1 MESAHYATSNN
12 WQKLL
17 SLGEELLKLP
27 DAASLCE
34 YVNTSVKQE
43 LDCQAFLWLAEPFY
57 PLPGERPVL
66 TIPSHPVP
74 LIVEKAYQRKKPIFS
89 RHQKIT
95 TSQKDP
101 DAIALPVVTQEN
113 LLGILEVERAE
124 NQPFTTTEIE
134 ILKGKVSVAALAMQV
149 NRQVALKNWRYDQL
163 SLVRSVSSQI
173 ANVTNLDELCKRVT
187 NLIQCSFDYYHV
199 SIFTVDQKK
208 EELKFRAS
216 SLECEPNVG
225 NPLQAIKFGEGLVGT
240 SAVSGKEMIVP
251 DIAKEPLYRYYEGL
265 PLTKAEVVLPLV
277 VDQRV
282 LGVLDIQSDK
292 KDSFHEND
300 ILVLRSLAD
309 NIALAVEGASL
320 YSRLE
325 TRADQMAA
333 VAEIGYALSSIL
345 DLDVLLKEVVSVIQ
359 KRFSIPF
366 VYIFTIHSGR
376 RKVVFQAG
384 SGVRVKALKANSF
397 AFELDSPIGIIPLV
411 ARTGKALMA
420 NDVSV
425 EPLYKPSK
433 IFPRRTKAELAI
445 PLNFG
450 NDTLGVLDL
459 QSDQL
464 NHFDQNDL
472 DLFESLAS
480 GIALSIRNARL
491 FRTERWRRSV
501 SDSFRDIAGLLS
513 ANLALPDLLDH
524 ILTAVET
531 NLPCDASAI
540 WLLDNVS
547 MLPVEER
554 PLRLAAVRGIAT
566 VEAIEA
572 TEESMR
578 VREYL
583 NTGMSGDQVHI
594 RKPSDPYGPLGAA
607 CRFKSDYSSIA
618 VPLRSGE
625 EIFGVLT
632 FAHRASGRYGTEAS
646 AIALTLA
653 NYAAVAIQNARLY
666 TSAQEEAWSSTVLL
680 QVAEAIQSITTL
692 DGLLS
697 TMVRLTPLLVGI
709 DRCAIYLTRF
719 DNESFE
725 LKKWYGFQP
734 TENEMVIT
742 DTDSIAM
749 LKLKATLTPVFLT
762 DPSRE
767 LGLTS
772 LTHSEKSGTLV
783 LLPLIAHGD
792 LQGGFLISHNSDGEF
807 GVQNRFSDQTLAILQ
822 GIAQQTSVG
831 LENIRLVENRQEEA
845 YVTAVLLQVAQA
857 VVSQN
862 KLDDILD
869 TIVHLMPILIGVDT
883 CVIYI
888 WDKNNERFIP
898 SNAVASTHEELEEIK
913 KHSYSSGEFPLL
925 DTLIYSDSM
934 IGCNLEKSDFPA
946 SAWKTLKCIQN
957 VDIHSMENSN
967 WLFGF
972 PLSIKG
978 EKYGVMLTRATN
990 IQPAYYQKRIELIKG
1005 VAQQTALAIQ
1015 NDRLKEEMVGRERV
1029 EREFQLARQ
1038 IQKTFLPQSMPSCT
1052 GWEFDLRWRTARE
1065 VGGDFYDVFETK
1077 DGRIA
1082 LVIADVSDKGMPAAL
1097 YMTVTR
1103 TLIRSISQSVDSPD
1117 EVLSR
1122 VNELLVRESQD
1133 GMFVTCIYALL
1144 DTATG
1149 RLEYANAGHNLPI
1162 LYRGNRGE
1170 VDKLL
1175 KGSIALG
1182 VIDNAKYK
1190 TCQINIGQG
1199 DTLLFYTD
1207 GVTESFSSSGEQFTE
1222 DRLLDAI
1229 KKMHHDSAHQF
1240 LQNIEDAIDEFRKGE
1255 PASDDLTMIAIH
1267 RENETPA

>member
-1 MESAHYATSNN
+1 MESAHHESSQN
-12 WQKLL
+12 WQQLL
-17 SLGEELLKLP
+17 SMGEELLKLP

-34 YVNTSVKQE
+34 YINSSVKQE
-43 LDCQAFLWLAEPFY
+43 LSCQAFLWLAEPFY

-66 TIPSHPVP
+66 TIPSTPVP
-74 LIVEKAYQRKKPIFS
+74 LIVEKAYHRKKSVFS
-89 RHQKIT
+89 QHQKIT
-95 TSQKDP
+95 TSHKHP
-101 DAIALPVVTQEN
+101 DAIAIPVVTQGN
-113 LLGILEVERAE
+113 LLGILAVERPE
-124 NQPFTTTEIE
+124 NHPFTLEEIE
-134 ILKGKVSVAALAMQV
+134 ILQGKVSFAALAMQV

-208 EELKFRAS
+208 EELQFRAS
-216 SLECEPNVG
+216 SLECEPNIE
-225 NPLQAIKFGEGLVGT
+225 NPLQSIKFGEGLVGT
-240 SAVSGKEMIVP
+240 AAVTGKELIVR
-251 DIAKEPLYRYYEGL
+251 DTEKEPLYRYYEGL
-265 PLTKAEVVLPLV
+265 PLTKSEVVLPLV
-277 VDQRV
+277 VEKRV
-282 LGVLDIQSDK
+282 LGVLDIQTDK
-292 KDSFHEND
+292 TDAFHEND
-300 ILVLRSLAD
+300 MLVLRSLAD
-309 NIALAVEGASL
+309 NIALAVEGARL

-325 TRADQMAA
+325 TRADQMSA

-366 VYIFTIHSGR
+366 VYIFTVHSGR

-384 SGVRVKALKANSF
+384 SGTHVKNLKVNSF
-397 AFELDSPIGIIPLV
+397 AFELDSPIGIIPHV
-411 ARTGKALMA
+411 ARTGKAVMA
-420 NDVSV
+420 NDVSI

-433 IFPRRTKAELAI
+433 IHPRRTKSELVI

-480 GIALSIRNARL
+480 GIALTIRNARL

-540 WLLDNVS
+540 WLLDNIS

-554 PLRLAAVRGIAT
+554 PLRLAAVRGIAS
-566 VEAIEA
+566 VEDIEA
-572 TEESMR
+572 TKESLR

-583 NTGMSGDQVHI
+583 NTGMNSTQVNI
-594 RKPSDPYGPLGAA
+594 RKPTDPYGPLGAA
-607 CRFKSDYSSIA
+607 CKFKPNYSSIA

-646 AIALTLA
+646 AIALTMA
-653 NYAAVAIQNARLY
+653 NYAAVALQNARLY

-725 LKKWYGFQP
+725 LKNWYGFQP
-734 TENEMVIT
+734 TENEMMVT
-742 DTDSIAM
+742 DSDSIAM
-749 LKLKATLTPVFLT
+749 LKLKATLAPVFLT
-762 DPSRE
+762 DPKTE

-772 LTHSEKSGTLV
+772 LVHSEKSGTLV
-783 LLPLIAHGD
+783 LLPLIAHGE

-869 TIVHLMPILIGVDT
+869 TIVHLMPILVGVDT

-888 WDKNNERFIP
+888 WDKKNQRFIP
-898 SNAVASTHEELEEIK
+898 SHAVASTHEELEGIK
-913 KHSYSSGEFPLL
+913 NQSFATGEFPML
-925 DTLIYSDSM
+925 DTLIETDNM
-934 IGCNLEKSDFPA
+934 IGCNLERSDFPA
-946 SAWKTLKCIQN
+946 DSWRTLKCNQN
-957 VDIHSMENSN
+957 VDIRSLENGN

-978 EKYGVMLTRATN
+978 ERYGVMLTRATN

-1029 EREFQLARQ
+1029 EREFQLARE
-1038 IQKTFLPQSMPSCT
+1038 IQKTFLPQSMPSCA
-1052 GWEFDLRWRTARE
+1052 GWEFDLRWQTARE

-1082 LVIADVSDKGMPAAL
+1082 LAIADVSDKGMPAAL

-1103 TLIRSISQSVDSPD
+1103 TLIRSISQSVESPD
-1117 EVLSR
+1117 QVLAR
-1122 VNELLVRESQD
+1122 VNDLLVRESQD
-1133 GMFVTCIYALL
+1133 GMFVTCIFALL
-1144 DTATG
+1144 DPVTG

-1162 LYRGNRGE
+1162 LFRGNTGV
-1170 VDKLL
+1170 VDKLV
-1175 KGSIALG
+1175 KGGIALG
-1182 VIDNAKYK
+1182 VIDDAKYE
-1190 TCQINIGQG
+1190 TWQINVLQG

-1207 GVTESFSSSGEQFTE
+1207 GVTESFSSTGEQYTE
-1222 DRLLDAI
+1222 ERLLDAI
-1229 KKMHHDSAHQF
+1229 KKMHHNSAHQF
-1240 LQNIEDAIDEFRKGE
+1240 LQTIEDSIDDFRNGE
-1255 PASDDLTMIAIH
+1255 PPSDDLTMIAIH